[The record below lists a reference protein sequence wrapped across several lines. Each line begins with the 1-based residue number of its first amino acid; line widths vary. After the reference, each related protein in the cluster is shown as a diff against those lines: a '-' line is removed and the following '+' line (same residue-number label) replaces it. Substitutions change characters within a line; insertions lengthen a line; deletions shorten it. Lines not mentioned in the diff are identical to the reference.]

1 MEHLKSPHRFATMPA
16 GKGIDLRYE
25 TSVVETGVGSLRLR
39 LHSIGNLNQA
49 IDTMFA
55 ELESRGAGDL
65 LEELCPYF
73 GVLWPSAR
81 VLARWIWEQ
90 GPEAFASRKVL
101 ELGCGL
107 ALPSFVASQM
117 GAQVLATD
125 LHPHVP
131 EFLAHN
137 LLANPGI
144 QVGYRR
150 LDWRETASL
159 ASKDR
164 FDWILASDVL
174 YEKHQ
179 ADSLIEFLRRALSRQ
194 GQAVILDPDR
204 TYWNRLVVLG
214 RQAGFQ
220 IETQNLQPADQGDPA
235 RPVLIRIARR

>member
-1 MEHLKSPHRFATMPA
+1 MGSDSSYMIKCVAD
-16 GKGIDLRYE
+16 KGGELRYE
-25 TSVVETGVGSLRLR
+25 TSIVEAGIGPLTLRF
-39 LHSIGNLNQA
+39 HCIGNLDQA

-55 ELESRGAGDL
+55 ELEKRGAGDL

-73 GVLWPSAR
+73 GTLWPSAR
-81 VLARWIWEQ
+81 VLGRWVWEQ
-90 GPEAFASRKVL
+90 GPQAFAGRRVL

-117 GAQVLATD
+117 GAHVLATD

-131 EFLAHN
+131 EFLAEN

-144 QVGYRR
+144 EVGYRR
-150 LDWRETASL
+150 LDWRKPEALPAASGY
-159 ASKDR
+159 
-164 FDWILASDVL
+164 DWILASDVL

-179 ADSLIEFLRRALSRQ
+179 ADSLIAFLQTALSVR

-214 RQAGFQ
+214 RQAGFR
-220 IETQNLQPADQGDPA
+220 IHTENLAPLDKNDPTH
-235 RPVLIRIARR
+235 PVLIRISRR